1 MQLKIKLKVK
11 CWKDKQTGSWMMYSK
26 KYCISSYG
34 MTKKKAKKMFDITV
48 KDILLS
54 TKPKKVK
61 NEKKISN
68 KKHRKQ

>member
-1 MQLKIKLKVK
+1 MKLKIKIKVK
-11 CWKDKQTGSWMMYSK
+11 CYKDKATGSWVMYSK

-54 TKPKKVK
+54 IKPKKVK
-61 NEKKISN
+61 NDKKISN
-68 KKHRKQ
+68 KKSRK